1 MSISQAHSSS
11 NEDERRKGK
20 EVAVEDLNNK
30 STYNSLSSGES
41 SGSEIDVTASK
52 EVRKLA
58 RRMAKKMAKKNTDK
72 IMKKMETMEKIMAT
86 MMKKMEKEETPS
98 TSPKKSDSSKRQ
110 EDTRNSFDYSRMQ
123 GNFSSNF
130 ISVPIGKAPLLDE
143 LNYADWVNKMK
154 MHLIALHPSLWEV
167 VNVGVRMPK
176 CGEEMTPEMMVDLH
190 RNAQATSV
198 ILTSLSQEEF
208 NKVNGLEVAKVIWD
222 TLQVSHEGDHKAKLG
237 KIELLEGELEEL
249 VMLKGETLQ
258 GLFDRLMITINKMRA
273 LGCEDW
279 DDHKVTRWFLRAY
292 QVKNM
297 GLAQMIR
304 DRDDYDEMKPHTLL
318 GKLQQHEMADQAAI
332 KAAERVPNAIMPNI
346 GGASKGVALQAT
358 NEDENNNQTKSK
370 SSKASKSKEVVVESS
385 TSEEDSSNDEDQ
397 NVAMLIKSFKRIMKG
412 GNKYKKNYGDKY
424 KKRNKKRQCYECGE
438 IGHYIADCPTKKNKG
453 KKEWR
458 KDKYKQEDKNKGYKK
473 KKYHGHAHVG

>member
-1 MSISQAHSSS
+1 MSTSQAHSGSK
-11 NEDERRKGK
+11 EDDGRKEAMGK
-20 EVAVEDLNNK
+20 EVAVEDLDNK

-41 SGSEIDVTASK
+41 SGSEIDATASK

-58 RRMAKKMAKKNTDK
+58 RKMAKKMAKKKTDK
-72 IMKKMETMEKIMAT
+72 IMKKMETMEKTMAT

-98 TSPKKSDSSKRQ
+98 TSPKKFDSSKQQ
-110 EDTRNSFDYSRMQ
+110 EYTQNSFDYSRMQ

-130 ISVPIGKAPLLDE
+130 ISVPLGKTPLLDG

-176 CGEEMTPEMMVDLH
+176 TGEEMTPEMMVDLH

-198 ILTSLSQEEF
+198 ILSSLSQEEF
-208 NKVNGLEVAKVIWD
+208 NKVNGLEVAKDIWD

-237 KIELLEGELEEL
+237 KIELLEGELKEF

-258 GLFDRLMITINKMRA
+258 GLFDRLMVIINKMRA

-279 DDHKVTRWFLRAY
+279 DDHKVIRRFLRAY

-304 DRDDYDEMKPHTLL
+304 DRNDYDEMKPHTLL
-318 GKLQQHEMADQAAI
+318 GKLEQHEMTEQAAI
-332 KAAERVPNAIMPNI
+332 KAAERVPNAVMPNI
-346 GGASKGVALQAT
+346 VGASKGVALKAT
-358 NEDENNNQTKSK
+358 NEDEYNNQSK
-370 SSKASKSKEVVVESS
+370 SRSNKTSKSKEVVDESS
-385 TSEEDSSNDEDQ
+385 TSEDESSNDDDQ
-397 NVAMLIKSFKRIMKG
+397 DVAMFIKSFKRIIKG
-412 GNKYKKNYGDKY
+412 GNKFRRNFGDKQ
-424 KKRNKKRQCYECGE
+424 KGRNKKRPCYECSE
-438 IGHYIADCPTKKNKG
+438 IEHFIAECPKKKNEG

-458 KDKYKQEDKNKGYKK
+458 KD
-473 KKYHGHAHVG
+473 

>member
-1 MSISQAHSSS
+1 MLTSQAHSGSK
-11 NEDERRKGK
+11 EDDGRKEAMGK
-20 EVAVEDLNNK
+20 EVAVEDFDNK

-41 SGSEIDVTASK
+41 SGSEIDATASK
-52 EVRKLA
+52 EMRRLA
-58 RRMAKKMAKKNTDK
+58 KRMAKKMAKKKTDK
-72 IMKKMETMEKIMAT
+72 IMKKMETMEKVMLD
-86 MMKKMEKEETPS
+86 MMKKMEKQETPS
-98 TSPKKSDSSKRQ
+98 SSPKKSDSNKQ
-110 EDTRNSFDYSRMQ
+110 HEYTRNSFDYSKMQ

-130 ISVPIGKAPLLDE
+130 ISVPLGKAPLLDG

-176 CGEEMTPEMMVDLH
+176 NGEDMTPEMMVDLH

-198 ILTSLSQEEF
+198 IVSSLNQEEF
-208 NKVNGLEVAKVIWD
+208 NKVNGLEVAKDIWD

-237 KIELLEGELEEL
+237 KIELLEGELEEF

-258 GLFDRLMITINKMRA
+258 GLFDRLMVIINKMRA

-279 DDHKVTRWFLRAY
+279 DDHKVTRRFLRAY

-304 DRDDYDEMKPHTLL
+304 DHDDYDMFTPHTLL

-332 KAAERVPNAIMPNI
+332 KAAERVPNAVMPNI
-346 GGASKGVALQAT
+346 VGESKGVALKAKY
-358 NEDENNNQTKSK
+358 EVEHNNQVKSR
-370 SSKASKSKEVVVESS
+370 SNNASKSKEIIESS
-385 TSEEDSSNDEDQ
+385 TSEDDSSNDEDQ
-397 NVAMLIKSFKRIMKG
+397 DFAMFIRSFKRIIKG
-412 GNKYKKNYGDKY
+412 SNNYKKNFGNKY

-438 IGHYIADCPTKKNKG
+438 VGHYIADCPKKKNDG

-458 KDKYKQEDKNKGYKK
+458 KDKYK
-473 KKYHGHAHVG
+473 KY

>member
-1 MSISQAHSSS
+1 MKMKKKKAM
-11 NEDERRKGK
+11 GK
-20 EVAVEDLNNK
+20 AIEVEDISNK

-41 SGSEIDVTASK
+41 SGSEIDATASK
-52 EVRKLA
+52 EIRRLA
-58 RRMAKKMAKKNTDK
+58 KRMAKRMAKKKTDK
-72 IMKKMETMEKIMAT
+72 IMKKMETMEKVMLD
-86 MMKKMEKEETPS
+86 MMKKMEKQETPS
-98 TSPKKSDSSKRQ
+98 SSPKKSNSTKQQ
-110 EDTRNSFDYSRMQ
+110 EYTLNSFYYSKMQ

-130 ISVPIGKAPLLDE
+130 ISVPLGKAPLLDG

-154 MHLIALHPSLWEV
+154 MHLITLHPNLWEV
-167 VNVGVRMPK
+167 VNAGVLMSK
-176 CGEEMTPEMMVDLH
+176 NGKDMTLEMMVDLH

-198 ILTSLSQEEF
+198 IVSSLSQEEF
-208 NKVNGLEVAKVIWD
+208 NKVNGLEVAKDIWD
-222 TLQVSHEGDHKAKLG
+222 TLQMSHEGDHKAKLG
-237 KIELLEGELEEL
+237 KIELLEGELEEF

-258 GLFDRLMITINKMRA
+258 GLFDRLIVIINKMRA
-273 LGCEDW
+273 LGCEEW

-304 DRDDYDEMKPHTLL
+304 DRNDYGDMKPHTLL

-346 GGASKGVALQAT
+346 IGASKGVVLKAT
-358 NEDENNNQTKSK
+358 NEDENNNETKSR

-397 NVAMLIKSFKRIMKG
+397 NIAMFIKSFKRIMKG

-438 IGHYIADCPTKKNKG
+438 IGHYIADCPTKKNEG
-453 KKEWR
+453 KNGGRTSTRRMKR
-458 KDKYKQEDKNKGYKK
+458 VRGTRRRNTK
-473 KKYHGHAHVG
+473 VML